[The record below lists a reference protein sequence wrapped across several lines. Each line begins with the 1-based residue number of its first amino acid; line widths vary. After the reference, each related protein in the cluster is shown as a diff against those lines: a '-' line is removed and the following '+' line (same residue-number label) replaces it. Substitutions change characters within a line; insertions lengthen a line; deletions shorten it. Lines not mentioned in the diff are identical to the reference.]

1 MSIRRKASP
10 RAILIVVAFGIFIAA
25 DDLTVV
31 TTMLRPIINDLGI
44 VLPDGIDDAA
54 WIVNVYLIAYVAV
67 MPFMGR
73 LSDVL
78 GRRRVFIG
86 ALSLFVVGSIIIP
99 NTTTLG
105 PFLFGRVLTAMG
117 GGALV
122 PIGMAAVS
130 DAYEPRRRARA
141 LGVLAAT
148 DTLGWVWGPLYG
160 AMIIRF
166 LTWQWQFYFNIPLA
180 LIAIVAGWFVLGDA
194 PDEHRKAR
202 VDWVGAALLT
212 SALVALNLAL
222 LGPAE
227 IQSVTG
233 LEQLTGGSRK
243 ALVWLYPVAL
253 LAGAGFVLWQRRVE
267 DPLIDPEL
275 LRGRNLLSAIGVNF
289 LVGGTLAIA
298 MVNVPLFIN
307 VVEVDLER
315 AAVITGW
322 VLSAMTASMSLAS
335 YVGGRVT
342 ESRWYRPP
350 VLIGLAL
357 GSLAFFL
364 MGYGWDTGTG
374 YTVMAWELA
383 LLGVGFGLVMAP
395 TTAAVVDSA
404 PPDRRGTAA
413 SLVMVLRLIGL
424 SVGLSGLTA
433 FGLYRFNQLRGQ
445 IDLPPL
451 GDPNYGKLAAAAS
464 ADLTAAAMA
473 ETFVAAGVVLVVAW
487 FVATMMRRSPH
498 QRPPQQRPPQQRPPQ
513 HTDSSQEAEGAP
525 MKNNRNLTPIIIG
538 GGVLLA
544 VLTVATLYLA
554 GRVGSLSGELD
565 QARLERQQM
574 SEDMTRVESGA
585 AIYAAQIT
593 AFQEQLGSLG
603 PTIDSALGDAVAGID
618 EFANSTI
625 TFNVNINE
633 TVPISADV
641 VLNRTIA
648 VPINTTIPIDE
659 KFDTTI
665 TINGPFGIDIPLNI
679 TVPIQLDLPIDLTVD
694 IPVNETIPIDTEVPV
709 NLDVPIEIDISQ
721 TELATLAESLSQGLE
736 AFRQM
741 AADLATG

>member
-1 MSIRRKASP
+1 MSRREASP
-10 RAILIVVAFGIFIAA
+10 RAVLIVVAFGIFIAA

-78 GRRRVFIG
+78 GRRRVYIG
-86 ALSLFVVGSIIIP
+86 ALTLFLAGSIMIP
-99 NTTTLG
+99 MTSTLG
-105 PFLFGRVLTAMG
+105 PFLVGRVLTAMG

-130 DAYEPRRRARA
+130 DAYAARKRARV
-141 LGVLAAT
+141 LGVLAAV

-166 LTWQWQFYFNIPLA
+166 LAWRWQFYFNIPLA
-180 LIAIVAGWFVLGDA
+180 IIGIVAAWYVLGDA
-194 PDEHRKAR
+194 SAEDRRAR
-202 VDWVGAALLT
+202 IDWVGAGLLT
-212 SALVALNLAL
+212 VALVSLNLAL

-233 LEQLTGGSRK
+233 LEQLTGGSRA

-253 LAGAGFVLWQRRVE
+253 VSGVGFYWWQRRTS
-267 DPLIDPEL
+267 DPLIDPSL
-275 LRGRNLLSAIGVNF
+275 FRGRNLVSAVGVNF
-289 LVGGTLAIA
+289 LVGATLAIA

-307 VVEVDLER
+307 VVELNLEQ
-315 AAVITGW
+315 AAVTTGW
-322 VLSAMTASMSLAS
+322 VLSAMTASMSVAS

-357 GSLAFFL
+357 GAIAFFL
-364 MGYGWDTGTG
+364 MGYGWGADTGYWAMG
-374 YTVMAWELA
+374 SQLA

-404 PPDRRGTAA
+404 PANRRGTAA
-413 SLVMVLRLIGL
+413 SLVMVLRLVGL

-433 FGLYRFNQLRGQ
+433 WGLHRFNQLRTE

-451 GDPNYGKLAAAAS
+451 NDPNYGELITEAS
-464 ADLTAAAMA
+464 ADLTTAAMA

-487 FVATMMRRSPH
+487 LVATMMRPSPD
-498 QRPPQQRPPQQRPPQ
+498 RDLPESPSPDP
-513 HTDSSQEAEGAP
+513 EAEGVP
-525 MKNNRNLTPIIIG
+525 MTINRKLTPMNIG
-538 GGVLLA
+538 MAVLL
-544 VLTVATLYLA
+544 VALVGTTLYLA
-554 GRVGSLSGELD
+554 NRVGSLSADLAAS
-565 QARLERQQM
+565 QERQDQL
-574 SEDMTRVESGA
+574 ETDFARVEGGA
-585 AIYAAQIT
+585 ALYAAQMT
-593 AFQEQLGSLG
+593 GLQEQLGELG
-603 PTIDSALGDAVAGID
+603 PSIDAALGEAVAGID
-618 EFANSTI
+618 EFSTSTI
-625 TFNVNINE
+625 RFDVRIDE
-633 TVPISADV
+633 TVPINTEV
-641 VLNRTIA
+641 VLNRTIQ

-659 KFDTTI
+659 EFDTTI
-665 TINGPFGIDIPLNI
+665 TIQGPFGIDIPLNI
-679 TVPIQLDLPIDLTVD
+679 TVPINLDLPIDLDVA
-694 IPVNETIPIDTEVPV
+694 IPVNETIPINTEVPV
-709 NLDVPIEIDISQ
+709 NLAVPIEIDISE
-721 TELATLAESLSQGLE
+721 TELAALAEALAEGLE
-736 AFRQM
+736 SFRLM
-741 AADLATG
+741 ASQLGG

>member
-1 MSIRRKASP
+1 MSIGRKASP

-78 GRRRVFIG
+78 GRRRVYVG
-86 ALSLFVVGSIIIP
+86 ALTLFLAGSIIIP
-99 NTTTLG
+99 MTTTLG

-130 DAYEPRRRARA
+130 DAYEARKRARA
-141 LGVLAAT
+141 LGVLAAI

-160 AMIIRF
+160 AIIIRF
-166 LTWQWQFYFNIPLA
+166 LTWHWQFHFNIPLA
-180 LIAIVAGWFVLGDA
+180 VIGIIAGWYVLDDA
-194 PDEHRKAR
+194 PEEQRKAR

-212 SALVALNLAL
+212 IALVALNLAL

-233 LEQLTGGSRK
+233 LEQLTGGSRD
-243 ALVWLYPVAL
+243 ALMWLYPVAL
-253 LAGAGFVLWQRRVE
+253 VAGIGFVWWQRRVD
-267 DPLIDPEL
+267 DPLIDPAL
-275 LRGRNLLSAIGVNF
+275 FRGRNLVSAVGVNF
-289 LVGGTLAIA
+289 FVGGTLAIA

-307 VVEVDLER
+307 VVEFDIER

-350 VLIGLAL
+350 VLLGLGFGA
-357 GSLAFFL
+357 LAFFL
-364 MGYGWDTGTG
+364 MGYGWDTSTG
-374 YTVMAWELA
+374 YLAMAWQLG

-433 FGLYRFNQLRGQ
+433 WGLYRFNQLRTQ
-445 IDLPPL
+445 IELPAL
-451 GDPNYGKLAAAAS
+451 SDPDYGKLAAAAS

-473 ETFVAAGVVLVVAW
+473 ETFLAAGFVLVVAW
-487 FVATMMRRSPH
+487 FVATMMRRSAH
-498 QRPPQQRPPQQRPPQ
+498 
-513 HTDSSQEAEGAP
+513 HDSPDHADSTPAAEGAP
-525 MKNNRNLTPIIIG
+525 MNTNRNLTPIVIG
-538 GGVLLA
+538 GGALLVA
-544 VLTVATLYLA
+544 VAIATLYLV
-554 GRVGSLSGELD
+554 GRVGSLSNDLED
-565 QARLERQQM
+565 VRLERDQLVT
-574 SEDMTRVESGA
+574 DMARVESGA
-585 AIYAAQIT
+585 AIYAAQVT

-603 PTIDSALGDAVAGID
+603 PAIDSALGEAVAGID
-618 EFANSTI
+618 EFAGSTI
-625 TFNVNINE
+625 TFDVSINE
-633 TVPISADV
+633 TVPINAEV

-659 KFDTTI
+659 EFDTTI
-665 TINGPFGIDIPLNI
+665 NVNGPFGIDIPLSI
-679 TVPIQLDLPIDLTVD
+679 TVPIRLDLPIDLTVD
-694 IPVNETIPIDTEVPV
+694 IPVNETIPVNTEVPV
-709 NLDVPIEIDISQ
+709 NLDVPIEIDISE
-721 TELATLAESLSQGLE
+721 TELATLAESLAQGLE

-741 AADLATG
+741 AVDLGSG